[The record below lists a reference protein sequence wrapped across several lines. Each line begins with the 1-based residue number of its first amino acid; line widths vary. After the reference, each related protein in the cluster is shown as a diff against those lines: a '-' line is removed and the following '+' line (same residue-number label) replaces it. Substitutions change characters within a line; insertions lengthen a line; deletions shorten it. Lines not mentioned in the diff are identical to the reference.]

1 MSESRRSKCF
11 SSSALIEIM
20 VPVFLGML
28 LMILLAVIIFV
39 ILSLFGVMPSAQ
51 FFKQEIS

>member
-1 MSESRRSKCF
+1 MSEPRRSKRF
-11 SSSALIEIM
+11 SSSTLIEIM

-39 ILSLFGVMPSAQ
+39 ILSLFGVIPSA
-51 FFKQEIS
+51 

>member
-1 MSESRRSKCF
+1 MPEPRRSKRF
-11 SSSALIEIM
+11 SSSKLIEIM

-39 ILSLFGVMPSAQ
+39 ILSLFGVMPSA
-51 FFKQEIS
+51 